1 LVGRRPTKKYI
12 LLLDRVLT
20 TNNSIMPT
28 INRRDFIQTT
38 AGLSIGFTLFGCF
51 PQQKEAAV
59 ETAAA
64 PSTLPARDIPEGSQ
78 IDAWLQ
84 ILEDGSVRVLTGKME
99 LGQGLTVAMQQVAG
113 EELNTPPEKIKIVLA
128 DTGLTQNEGYTA
140 GSRSMERSA
149 MQVRRAAAAAKA
161 LLISVAAEQWNLAAG
176 QIEVKDGQVIRL
188 DNNEKISFKDL
199 LADRQLEGGIP
210 DDVALKPKEQY
221 EWVGEPI
228 PHPDMEKIV
237 RGEALYVQDMH
248 FPGMVHARVVK
259 PKVYGAQLSS
269 RPQEVQQMPGV
280 LQVIQNGSF
289 LVVLAEEEFQ
299 AVQAMKALAEGSE
312 WSVERA
318 LPKVD
323 SWADYMEEAGGAS
336 GLNTRNA
343 THAAVYSKPYTM
355 HGSIGPSCAIA
366 LYEEGQLHI
375 WSHTQGVYPLR
386 SSVSDLTG
394 LAEENI
400 RVSGVRGSGCYG
412 HNGADDVAA
421 DAALLAMAYPGKHIR
436 LQWQRENEHQWEPY
450 GSAMR
455 MELAATLTSDG
466 KISSWD
472 YHLWSDGH
480 STRPRGDAGNL
491 VSSRYLEQP
500 FAFNPGARVGGG
512 TRNSEP
518 YYDIPGARVQDHYVK
533 GPLRVSALRS
543 LGAYANIFAIECF
556 MEELAEKAEK
566 DPLDFRIQHSTDE
579 RSIAVLQKL
588 KELVQ
593 NETSGE
599 GEGMG
604 FGFSRYK
611 NTASYCA
618 VAAKV
623 KVDLESKKVTPLKM
637 WAVIDAG
644 ETINPDG
651 IKNQTEGGL
660 IQAASWTLMEEVLFE
675 ADQVNSKD
683 WSGYPILRYDAIP
696 ETEVHIIDRP
706 ELPALGAGEAAQG
719 PGGAAI
725 ANAVYAACGKRVREL
740 PVEKHL

>member
-1 LVGRRPTKKYI
+1 
-12 LLLDRVLT
+12 
-20 TNNSIMPT
+20 MPS
-28 INRRDFIQTT
+28 INRRHFIQTA
-38 AGLSIGFTLFGCF
+38 AGLSIGFTLFGCV
-51 PQQKEAAV
+51 PQTKESSVASA
-59 ETAAA
+59 TS
-64 PSTLPARDIPEGSQ
+64 PSTLPPRDIPEGSQ

-84 ILEDGSVRVLTGKME
+84 ILEDGSVQVLTGKME

-113 EELNTPPEKIKIVLA
+113 EELNTPPEKIQIVLA

-161 LLISVAAEQWNLAAG
+161 MLVSVAAEQWSLPSE
-176 QIEVKDGQVIRL
+176 QIQLEDGQVVRL
-188 DNNEKISFKDL
+188 DNNKKISFKNL
-199 LADRQLEGGIP
+199 LADRQLEGSITE
-210 DDVALKPKEQY
+210 DVVLKPKDQY
-221 EWVGEPI
+221 EWVGLPI
-228 PHPDMEKIV
+228 SHPDLEKMV
-237 RGEALYVQDMH
+237 RGEALYVQDLR

-259 PKVYGAQLSS
+259 PKVYGAQLSNW
-269 RPQEVQQMPGV
+269 PEEVRQMPGV
-280 LQVIQNGSF
+280 VKVIQNGSF
-289 LVVLAEEEFQ
+289 LGVLAKEEFQ
-299 AVQAMKALAEGSE
+299 AVKAMKTLEDGSK
-312 WSVERA
+312 WNVDRP

-323 SWADYMEEAGGAS
+323 SWADYMEKAGGTS
-336 GLNTRNA
+336 GLNPDS
-343 THAAVYSKPYTM
+343 HDHFAVYSKPYTM
-355 HGSIGPSCAIA
+355 HGSIGPSCAVA
-366 LYEEGQLHI
+366 LYEEGKLYI
-375 WSHTQGVYPLR
+375 WSSTQGVYPLR
-386 SSVSDLTG
+386 STISDLTG
-394 LAEENI
+394 LEEANI

-421 DAALLAMAYPGKHIR
+421 DAALLAIAYPGKHIR

-455 MELAATLTSDG
+455 MELAANLTSDG

-480 STRPRGDAGNL
+480 STRPRGNAGNL
-491 VSSRYLEQP
+491 VSSRYLEEP

-518 YYDIPGARVQDHYVK
+518 YYDIPSANVQDHYVK
-533 GPLRVSALRS
+533 GPLRVSALRG
-543 LGAYANIFAIECF
+543 LGAYANIFAIESF

-566 DPLDFRIQHSTDE
+566 DPIDFRIQHSTDE

-588 KELVQ
+588 KELTQ
-593 NETSGE
+593 NEKAGE
-599 GEGMG
+599 GEGIG

-623 KVDLESKKVTPLKM
+623 KVDLDAQKVTPLKM

-660 IQAASWTLMEEVLFE
+660 IQAASWTLKEEVLFE
-675 ADQVNSKD
+675 DDQITSKD
-683 WSGYPILRYDAIP
+683 WSGYPILRYDAVP

-719 PGGAAI
+719 PTGAAI
-725 ANAVYAACGKRVREL
+725 ANAVYAACGKRIREL
-740 PVEKHL
+740 PVERYL

>member
-1 LVGRRPTKKYI
+1 
-12 LLLDRVLT
+12 
-20 TNNSIMPT
+20 MPS
-28 INRRDFIQTT
+28 INRRHFIQTA
-38 AGLSIGFTLFGCF
+38 AGLSIGFTLFGCV
-51 PQQKEAAV
+51 PQTKESSVASA
-59 ETAAA
+59 TS
-64 PSTLPARDIPEGSQ
+64 PSTLPPRDIPEGSQ

-84 ILEDGSVRVLTGKME
+84 ILEDGSVQVLTGKME

-113 EELNTPPEKIKIVLA
+113 EELNTPPEKIQIVLA

-161 LLISVAAEQWNLAAG
+161 MLVSVAAEQWSLPSE
-176 QIEVKDGQVIRL
+176 QIQLEDGQVVRL
-188 DNNEKISFKDL
+188 DNNKKISFKNL
-199 LADRQLEGGIP
+199 LADRQLEGSITE
-210 DDVALKPKEQY
+210 DVVLKPKDQY
-221 EWVGEPI
+221 EWVGRPI
-228 PHPDMEKIV
+228 SHPDLEKMV
-237 RGEALYVQDMH
+237 RGEALYVQDLR

-259 PKVYGAQLSS
+259 PKVYGAQLSNW
-269 RPQEVQQMPGV
+269 PEEVRQMPGV
-280 LQVIQNGSF
+280 VKVIQNGSF
-289 LVVLAEEEFQ
+289 LGVLAKEEFQ
-299 AVQAMKALAEGSE
+299 AVKAMKTLEDGSK
-312 WSVERA
+312 WNVDRP

-323 SWADYMEEAGGAS
+323 SWADYMEKAGGTS
-336 GLNTRNA
+336 GLNPDS
-343 THAAVYSKPYTM
+343 HDHFAVYSKPYTM
-355 HGSIGPSCAIA
+355 HGSIGPSCAVA
-366 LYEEGQLHI
+366 LYEEGKLYI
-375 WSHTQGVYPLR
+375 WSSTQGVYPLR
-386 SSVSDLTG
+386 STISDLTG
-394 LAEENI
+394 LEEANI

-421 DAALLAMAYPGKHIR
+421 DAALLAIAYPGKHIR

-455 MELAATLTSDG
+455 MELAANLTSDG

-480 STRPRGDAGNL
+480 STRPRGNAGNL
-491 VSSRYLEQP
+491 VSSRYLEEP

-518 YYDIPGARVQDHYVK
+518 YYDIPSANVQDHYVK
-533 GPLRVSALRS
+533 GPLRVSALRG
-543 LGAYANIFAIECF
+543 LGAYANIFAIESF

-566 DPLDFRIQHSTDE
+566 DPIDFRIQHSTDE

-588 KELVQ
+588 KELTQ
-593 NETSGE
+593 NEKAGE
-599 GEGMG
+599 GEGIG

-623 KVDLESKKVTPLKM
+623 KVDLDAQKVTPLKM

-651 IKNQTEGGL
+651 MKNQTEGGL
-660 IQAASWTLMEEVLFE
+660 IQAASWTLKEEVLFE
-675 ADQVNSKD
+675 DDQITSKD
-683 WSGYPILRYDAIP
+683 WSGYPILRYDAVP

-719 PGGAAI
+719 PTGAAI
-725 ANAVYAACGKRVREL
+725 ANAVYAACGKRIREL
-740 PVEKHL
+740 PVERYL

>member
-1 LVGRRPTKKYI
+1 
-12 LLLDRVLT
+12 
-20 TNNSIMPT
+20 MPS
-28 INRRDFIQTT
+28 INRRHFIQTA
-38 AGLSIGFTLFGCF
+38 AGLSIGFTLFGCV
-51 PQQKEAAV
+51 PQTKESSVASA
-59 ETAAA
+59 TS
-64 PSTLPARDIPEGSQ
+64 PSTLPPRDIPEGSQ

-113 EELNTPPEKIKIVLA
+113 EELNTPPEKIQIVLA

-161 LLISVAAEQWNLAAG
+161 MLVSVAAEQWSLPSE
-176 QIEVKDGQVIRL
+176 QIQLEDGQVVRL
-188 DNNEKISFKDL
+188 DNNKKISFKNL
-199 LADRQLEGGIP
+199 LADRQLEGSITE
-210 DDVALKPKEQY
+210 DVVLKPKDQY
-221 EWVGEPI
+221 EWVGRPI
-228 PHPDMEKIV
+228 SHPDLEKMV
-237 RGEALYVQDMH
+237 RGEALYVQDLR

-259 PKVYGAQLSS
+259 PKVYGAQLSNW
-269 RPQEVQQMPGV
+269 PEEVRQMPGV
-280 LQVIQNGSF
+280 VKVIQNGSF
-289 LVVLAEEEFQ
+289 LGVLAKEEFQ
-299 AVQAMKALAEGSE
+299 AVKAMKTLEDGSK
-312 WSVERA
+312 WNVDRP

-323 SWADYMEEAGGAS
+323 SWADYMEKAGGTS
-336 GLNTRNA
+336 GLNPDS
-343 THAAVYSKPYTM
+343 HDHFAVYSKPYTM
-355 HGSIGPSCAIA
+355 HGSIGPSCAVA
-366 LYEEGQLHI
+366 LYEEGKLHI
-375 WSHTQGVYPLR
+375 WSSTQGVYPLR
-386 SSVSDLTG
+386 SSISDLTG
-394 LAEENI
+394 LEEANI

-421 DAALLAMAYPGKHIR
+421 DAALLAIAYPGKHIR

-455 MELAATLTSDG
+455 MELAANLTSDG
-466 KISSWD
+466 QISSWD

-480 STRPRGDAGNL
+480 STRPRGNAGNL
-491 VSSRYLEQP
+491 VSSRYLEEP

-518 YYDIPGARVQDHYVK
+518 YYDIPSANVQDHYVK
-533 GPLRVSALRS
+533 GPLRVSALRG
-543 LGAYANIFAIECF
+543 LGAYANIFAIESF

-566 DPLDFRIQHSTDE
+566 DPIDFRIQHSTDE

-588 KELVQ
+588 KELTQ
-593 NETSGE
+593 NEKAGE
-599 GEGMG
+599 GEGIG

-623 KVDLESKKVTPLKM
+623 KVDLDAQKVTPLKM

-660 IQAASWTLMEEVLFE
+660 IQAASWTLKEEVLFE
-675 ADQVNSKD
+675 DDQITSKD
-683 WSGYPILRYDAIP
+683 WSGYPILRYDAVP

-706 ELPALGAGEAAQG
+706 ELPPLGAGEAAQG
-719 PGGAAI
+719 PTGAAI
-725 ANAVYAACGKRVREL
+725 ANAVYAACGKRIREL
-740 PVEKHL
+740 PVERYL

>member
-1 LVGRRPTKKYI
+1 
-12 LLLDRVLT
+12 
-20 TNNSIMPT
+20 MPS
-28 INRRDFIQTT
+28 INRRHFIQTA
-38 AGLSIGFTLFGCF
+38 AGLSIGFTLFGCV
-51 PQQKEAAV
+51 PQTKESSVASA
-59 ETAAA
+59 TS
-64 PSTLPARDIPEGSQ
+64 PSTLPPRDIPEGSQ

-161 LLISVAAEQWNLAAG
+161 MLISVAAEQWSLPSE
-176 QIEVKDGQVIRL
+176 QIKLEDGQVVRL
-188 DNNEKISFKDL
+188 DNNKKISFKNL
-199 LADRQLEGGIP
+199 LADRQLEGSITE
-210 DDVALKPKEQY
+210 DVVLKPKDQY
-221 EWVGEPI
+221 EWVGLPI
-228 PHPDMEKIV
+228 SHPDLEKMV
-237 RGEALYVQDMH
+237 RGEALYVQDLR

-259 PKVYGAQLSS
+259 PKVYGAQLSNW
-269 RPQEVQQMPGV
+269 PEEVRQMPGV
-280 LQVIQNGSF
+280 VKVIQNGSF
-289 LVVLAEEEFQ
+289 LGVLAKEEFQ
-299 AVQAMKALAEGSE
+299 AVKAMKTLEDGSK
-312 WSVERA
+312 WNVDRP

-323 SWADYMEEAGGAS
+323 SWADYMEKAGGTS
-336 GLNTRNA
+336 GLNPDS
-343 THAAVYSKPYTM
+343 HDHFAVYSKPYTM
-355 HGSIGPSCAIA
+355 HGSIGPSCAVA
-366 LYEEGQLHI
+366 LYEEGKLYI
-375 WSHTQGVYPLR
+375 WSSTQGVYPLR
-386 SSVSDLTG
+386 STISDLTG
-394 LAEENI
+394 LEEANI

-421 DAALLAMAYPGKHIR
+421 DAALLAIAYPGKHIR

-455 MELAATLTSDG
+455 MELAANLTSDG

-480 STRPRGDAGNL
+480 STRPRGNAGNL
-491 VSSRYLEQP
+491 VSSRYLEEP

-518 YYDIPGARVQDHYVK
+518 YYDIPSANVQDHYVK
-533 GPLRVSALRS
+533 GPLRVSALRG
-543 LGAYANIFAIECF
+543 LGAYANIFAIESF

-566 DPLDFRIQHSTDE
+566 DPIDFRIQHSTDE

-588 KELVQ
+588 KELTQ
-593 NETSGE
+593 NEKAGE
-599 GEGMG
+599 GEGIG

-623 KVDLESKKVTPLKM
+623 KVDLDAQKVTPLKM

-651 IKNQTEGGL
+651 MKNQTEGGL
-660 IQAASWTLMEEVLFE
+660 IQAASWTLKEEVLFE
-675 ADQVNSKD
+675 DDQITSKD
-683 WSGYPILRYDAIP
+683 WSGYPILRYDAVP

-706 ELPALGAGEAAQG
+706 ELPPLGAGEAAQG
-719 PGGAAI
+719 PTGAAI
-725 ANAVYAACGKRVREL
+725 ANAVYAACGKRIREL
-740 PVEKHL
+740 PVERYL

>member
-1 LVGRRPTKKYI
+1 
-12 LLLDRVLT
+12 
-20 TNNSIMPT
+20 MPS
-28 INRRDFIQTT
+28 INRRHFIQTA
-38 AGLSIGFTLFGCF
+38 AGLSIGFTLFGCV
-51 PQQKEAAV
+51 PQTKESSVASA
-59 ETAAA
+59 TS
-64 PSTLPARDIPEGSQ
+64 PSTLPPRDIPEGSQ

-84 ILEDGSVRVLTGKME
+84 ILEDGSVQVLTGKME

-113 EELNTPPEKIKIVLA
+113 EELNTPPEKIQIVLA

-161 LLISVAAEQWNLAAG
+161 MLVSVAAEQWSLPSE
-176 QIEVKDGQVIRL
+176 QIQLEDGQVVRL
-188 DNNEKISFKDL
+188 DNNKKISFKNL
-199 LADRQLEGGIP
+199 LADRQLEGSITE
-210 DDVALKPKEQY
+210 DVVLKPKDQY
-221 EWVGEPI
+221 EWVGRPI
-228 PHPDMEKIV
+228 SHPDLEKMV
-237 RGEALYVQDMH
+237 RGEALYVQDLR

-259 PKVYGAQLSS
+259 PKVYGAQLSNW
-269 RPQEVQQMPGV
+269 PEEVRQMPGV
-280 LQVIQNGSF
+280 VKVIQNGSF
-289 LVVLAEEEFQ
+289 LGVLAKEEFQ
-299 AVQAMKALAEGSE
+299 AVKAMKTLEDGSK
-312 WSVERA
+312 WNVDRP

-323 SWADYMEEAGGAS
+323 SWADYMEKAGGTS
-336 GLNTRNA
+336 GLNPDS
-343 THAAVYSKPYTM
+343 HDHFAVYSKPYTM
-355 HGSIGPSCAIA
+355 HGSIGPSCAVA
-366 LYEEGQLHI
+366 LYEEGKLYI
-375 WSHTQGVYPLR
+375 WSSTQGVYPLR
-386 SSVSDLTG
+386 STISDLTG
-394 LAEENI
+394 LEEANI

-421 DAALLAMAYPGKHIR
+421 DAALLAIAYPGKHIR

-455 MELAATLTSDG
+455 MELAANLTSDG

-480 STRPRGDAGNL
+480 STRPRGNAGNL
-491 VSSRYLEQP
+491 VSSRYLEEP

-518 YYDIPGARVQDHYVK
+518 YYDIPSANVQDHYVK
-533 GPLRVSALRS
+533 GPLRVSALRG
-543 LGAYANIFAIECF
+543 LGAYANIFAIESF

-566 DPLDFRIQHSTDE
+566 DPIDFRIQHSTDE

-588 KELVQ
+588 KELTQ
-593 NETSGE
+593 NEKAGE
-599 GEGMG
+599 GEGIG

-623 KVDLESKKVTPLKM
+623 KVDLDAQKVTPLKM

-660 IQAASWTLMEEVLFE
+660 IQAASWTLKEEVLFE
-675 ADQVNSKD
+675 DDQITSKD
-683 WSGYPILRYDAIP
+683 WSGYPILRYDAVP

-719 PGGAAI
+719 PTGAAI
-725 ANAVYAACGKRVREL
+725 ANAVYAACGKRIREL
-740 PVEKHL
+740 PVERYL

>member
-1 LVGRRPTKKYI
+1 
-12 LLLDRVLT
+12 
-20 TNNSIMPT
+20 MPS
-28 INRRDFIQTT
+28 INRRHFIQTA
-38 AGLSIGFTLFGCF
+38 AGLSIGFTLFGCV
-51 PQQKEAAV
+51 PQTKESSVASA
-59 ETAAA
+59 TS
-64 PSTLPARDIPEGSQ
+64 PSTLPPRDIPEGSQ

-113 EELNTPPEKIKIVLA
+113 EELNTPPEKIQIVLA

-161 LLISVAAEQWNLAAG
+161 MLISVAAEQWSLPSE
-176 QIEVKDGQVIRL
+176 QIKLEDGQVVRL
-188 DNNEKISFKDL
+188 DNNKKISFKNL
-199 LADRQLEGGIP
+199 LADRQLEGSITE
-210 DDVALKPKEQY
+210 DVVLKPKDQY
-221 EWVGEPI
+221 EWVGLPI
-228 PHPDMEKIV
+228 SHPDLEKMV
-237 RGEALYVQDMH
+237 RGEALYVQDLR

-259 PKVYGAQLSS
+259 PKVYGAQLSNW
-269 RPQEVQQMPGV
+269 PEEVRQMPGV
-280 LQVIQNGSF
+280 VKVIQNGSF
-289 LVVLAEEEFQ
+289 LGVLAKEEFQ
-299 AVQAMKALAEGSE
+299 AVKAMKTLEDGSK
-312 WSVERA
+312 WNVDRP

-323 SWADYMEEAGGAS
+323 SWADYMEKAGGTS
-336 GLNTRNA
+336 GLNPDS
-343 THAAVYSKPYTM
+343 HDHFAVYSKPYTM
-355 HGSIGPSCAIA
+355 HGSIGPSCAVA
-366 LYEEGQLHI
+366 LYEEGKLHI
-375 WSHTQGVYPLR
+375 WSSTQGVYPLR
-386 SSVSDLTG
+386 SSISDLTG
-394 LAEENI
+394 LEEANI

-421 DAALLAMAYPGKHIR
+421 DAALLAIAYPGKHIR

-455 MELAATLTSDG
+455 MELAANLTSDG

-480 STRPRGDAGNL
+480 STRPRGNAGNL
-491 VSSRYLEQP
+491 VSSRYLEEP

-518 YYDIPGARVQDHYVK
+518 YYDIPSANVQDHYVK
-533 GPLRVSALRS
+533 GPLRVSALRG
-543 LGAYANIFAIECF
+543 LGAYANIFAIESF

-566 DPLDFRIQHSTDE
+566 DPIDFRIQHSTDE

-588 KELVQ
+588 KELTQ
-593 NETSGE
+593 NEKAGE
-599 GEGMG
+599 GEGIG

-623 KVDLESKKVTPLKM
+623 KVDLDAQKVTPLKM

-660 IQAASWTLMEEVLFE
+660 IQAASWTLKEEVLFE
-675 ADQVNSKD
+675 DDQITSKD
-683 WSGYPILRYDAIP
+683 WSGYPILRYDAVP

-719 PGGAAI
+719 PTGAAI
-725 ANAVYAACGKRVREL
+725 ANAVYAACGKRIREL
-740 PVEKHL
+740 PVERYL

>member
-1 LVGRRPTKKYI
+1 
-12 LLLDRVLT
+12 
-20 TNNSIMPT
+20 MPS
-28 INRRDFIQTT
+28 INRRHFIQTA
-38 AGLSIGFTLFGCF
+38 AGLSIGFTLFGCV
-51 PQQKEAAV
+51 PQTKESSVASA
-59 ETAAA
+59 TS
-64 PSTLPARDIPEGSQ
+64 PSTLPPRDIPEGSQ

-161 LLISVAAEQWNLAAG
+161 MLVSVAAEQWSLPSE
-176 QIEVKDGQVIRL
+176 QIQLEDGQVVRL
-188 DNNEKISFKDL
+188 DNNKKISFKNL
-199 LADRQLEGGIP
+199 LADRQLEGSITE
-210 DDVALKPKEQY
+210 DVVLKPKDQY
-221 EWVGEPI
+221 EWVGRPI
-228 PHPDMEKIV
+228 SHPDLEKMV
-237 RGEALYVQDMH
+237 RGEALYVQDLR

-259 PKVYGAQLSS
+259 PKVYGAQLSNW
-269 RPQEVQQMPGV
+269 PEEVRQMPGV
-280 LQVIQNGSF
+280 VKVIQNGSF
-289 LVVLAEEEFQ
+289 LGVLAKEEFQ
-299 AVQAMKALAEGSE
+299 AVKAMKTLEDGSK
-312 WSVERA
+312 WNVDRP

-323 SWADYMEEAGGAS
+323 SWADYMEKAGGTS
-336 GLNTRNA
+336 GLNPDS
-343 THAAVYSKPYTM
+343 HDHFAVYSKPYTM
-355 HGSIGPSCAIA
+355 HGSIGPSCAVA
-366 LYEEGQLHI
+366 LYEEGKLYI
-375 WSHTQGVYPLR
+375 WSSTQGVYPLR
-386 SSVSDLTG
+386 STISDLTG
-394 LAEENI
+394 LEEANI

-421 DAALLAMAYPGKHIR
+421 DAALLAIAYPGKHIR

-455 MELAATLTSDG
+455 MELAANLTSDG
-466 KISSWD
+466 QISSWD

-480 STRPRGDAGNL
+480 STRPRGNAGNL
-491 VSSRYLEQP
+491 VSSRYLEEP

-518 YYDIPGARVQDHYVK
+518 YYDIPSANVQDHYVK
-533 GPLRVSALRS
+533 GPLRVSALRG
-543 LGAYANIFAIECF
+543 LGAYANIFAIESF

-566 DPLDFRIQHSTDE
+566 DPIDFRIQHSTDE

-588 KELVQ
+588 KELTQ
-593 NETSGE
+593 NEKAGE
-599 GEGMG
+599 GEGIG

-623 KVDLESKKVTPLKM
+623 KVDLDAQKVTPLKM

-651 IKNQTEGGL
+651 MKNQTEGGL
-660 IQAASWTLMEEVLFE
+660 IQAASWTLKEEVLFE
-675 ADQVNSKD
+675 DDQITSKD
-683 WSGYPILRYDAIP
+683 WSGYPILRYDAVP

-719 PGGAAI
+719 PTGAAI
-725 ANAVYAACGKRVREL
+725 ANAVYAACGKRIREL
-740 PVEKHL
+740 PVERYL

>member
-1 LVGRRPTKKYI
+1 
-12 LLLDRVLT
+12 
-20 TNNSIMPT
+20 MPS
-28 INRRDFIQTT
+28 INRRHFIQTA
-38 AGLSIGFTLFGCF
+38 AGLSIGFTLFGCV
-51 PQQKEAAV
+51 PQTKESSVASA
-59 ETAAA
+59 TS
-64 PSTLPARDIPEGSQ
+64 PSTLPPRDIPEGSQ

-84 ILEDGSVRVLTGKME
+84 ILEDGSVQVLTGKME

-113 EELNTPPEKIKIVLA
+113 EELNTPPEKIQIVLA

-161 LLISVAAEQWNLAAG
+161 MLVSVAAEQWSLPSE
-176 QIEVKDGQVIRL
+176 QIQLEDGQVVRL
-188 DNNEKISFKDL
+188 DNNKKISFKNL
-199 LADRQLEGGIP
+199 LADRQLEGSITE
-210 DDVALKPKEQY
+210 DVVLKPKDQY
-221 EWVGEPI
+221 EWVGRPI
-228 PHPDMEKIV
+228 SHPDLEKMV
-237 RGEALYVQDMH
+237 RGEALYVQDLR

-259 PKVYGAQLSS
+259 PKVYGAQLSNW
-269 RPQEVQQMPGV
+269 PEEVRQMPGV
-280 LQVIQNGSF
+280 VKVIQNGSF
-289 LVVLAEEEFQ
+289 LGVLAKEEFQ
-299 AVQAMKALAEGSE
+299 AVKAMKTLEDGSK
-312 WSVERA
+312 WNVDRP

-323 SWADYMEEAGGAS
+323 SWADYMEKAGGTS
-336 GLNTRNA
+336 GLNPDS
-343 THAAVYSKPYTM
+343 HDHFAVYSKPYTM
-355 HGSIGPSCAIA
+355 HGSIGPSCAVA
-366 LYEEGQLHI
+366 LYEEGKLYI
-375 WSHTQGVYPLR
+375 WSSTQGVYPLR
-386 SSVSDLTG
+386 STISDLTG
-394 LAEENI
+394 LEEANI

-421 DAALLAMAYPGKHIR
+421 DAALLAIAYPGKHIR

-455 MELAATLTSDG
+455 MELAANLTSDG

-480 STRPRGDAGNL
+480 STRPRGNAGNL
-491 VSSRYLEQP
+491 VSSRYLEEP

-518 YYDIPGARVQDHYVK
+518 YYDIPSANVQDHYVK
-533 GPLRVSALRS
+533 GPLRVSALRG
-543 LGAYANIFAIECF
+543 LGAYANIFAIESF

-566 DPLDFRIQHSTDE
+566 DPIDFRIQHSTDE

-588 KELVQ
+588 KELTQ
-593 NETSGE
+593 NEKAGE
-599 GEGMG
+599 GEGIG

-623 KVDLESKKVTPLKM
+623 KVDLDAQKVTPLKM

-651 IKNQTEGGL
+651 MKNQTEGGL
-660 IQAASWTLMEEVLFE
+660 IQAASWTLKEEVLFE
-675 ADQVNSKD
+675 DDQITSKD
-683 WSGYPILRYDAIP
+683 WSGYPILRYDAVP

-706 ELPALGAGEAAQG
+706 ELPPLGAGEAAQG
-719 PGGAAI
+719 PTGAAI
-725 ANAVYAACGKRVREL
+725 ANAVYAACGKRIREL
-740 PVEKHL
+740 PVERYL

>member
-1 LVGRRPTKKYI
+1 
-12 LLLDRVLT
+12 
-20 TNNSIMPT
+20 MPS
-28 INRRDFIQTT
+28 INRRHFIQTA
-38 AGLSIGFTLFGCF
+38 AGLSIGFTLFGCV
-51 PQQKEAAV
+51 PQTKESSVASA
-59 ETAAA
+59 TS
-64 PSTLPARDIPEGSQ
+64 PSTLPPRDIPEGSQ

-84 ILEDGSVRVLTGKME
+84 ILEDGSVQVLTGKME

-113 EELNTPPEKIKIVLA
+113 EELNTPPEKIQIVLA

-161 LLISVAAEQWNLAAG
+161 MLVSVAAEQWSLPSE
-176 QIEVKDGQVIRL
+176 QIQLEDGQVVRL
-188 DNNEKISFKDL
+188 DNNKKISFKNL
-199 LADRQLEGGIP
+199 LADRQLEGSITE
-210 DDVALKPKEQY
+210 DVVLKPKDQY
-221 EWVGEPI
+221 EWVGRPI
-228 PHPDMEKIV
+228 SHPDLEKMV
-237 RGEALYVQDMH
+237 RGEALYVQDLR

-259 PKVYGAQLSS
+259 PKVYGAQLSNW
-269 RPQEVQQMPGV
+269 PEEVRQMPGV
-280 LQVIQNGSF
+280 VKVIQNGSF
-289 LVVLAEEEFQ
+289 LGVLAKEEFQ
-299 AVQAMKALAEGSE
+299 AVKAMKTLEDGSK
-312 WSVERA
+312 WNVDRP

-323 SWADYMEEAGGAS
+323 SWADYMEKAGGTS
-336 GLNTRNA
+336 GLNPDS
-343 THAAVYSKPYTM
+343 HDHFAVYSKPYTM
-355 HGSIGPSCAIA
+355 HGSIGPSCAVA
-366 LYEEGQLHI
+366 LYEEGKLHI
-375 WSHTQGVYPLR
+375 WSSTQGVYPLR
-386 SSVSDLTG
+386 SSISDLTG
-394 LAEENI
+394 LEEANI

-421 DAALLAMAYPGKHIR
+421 DAALLAIAYPGKHIR

-455 MELAATLTSDG
+455 MELAANLTSDG

-480 STRPRGDAGNL
+480 STRPRGNAGNL
-491 VSSRYLEQP
+491 VSSRYLEEP

-518 YYDIPGARVQDHYVK
+518 YYDIPSANVQDHYVK
-533 GPLRVSALRS
+533 GPLRVSALRG
-543 LGAYANIFAIECF
+543 LGAYANIFAIESF

-566 DPLDFRIQHSTDE
+566 DPIDFRIQHSTDE

-588 KELVQ
+588 KELTQ
-593 NETSGE
+593 NEKAGE
-599 GEGMG
+599 GEGIG

-623 KVDLESKKVTPLKM
+623 KVDLDAQKVTPLKM

-660 IQAASWTLMEEVLFE
+660 IQAASWTLKEEVLFE
-675 ADQVNSKD
+675 DDQITSKD
-683 WSGYPILRYDAIP
+683 WSGYPILRYDAVP

-719 PGGAAI
+719 PTGAAI
-725 ANAVYAACGKRVREL
+725 ANAVYAACGKRIREL
-740 PVEKHL
+740 PVERYL

>member
-1 LVGRRPTKKYI
+1 
-12 LLLDRVLT
+12 
-20 TNNSIMPT
+20 MPS
-28 INRRDFIQTT
+28 INRRHFIQTA
-38 AGLSIGFTLFGCF
+38 AGLSIGFTLFGCV
-51 PQQKEAAV
+51 PQTKESSVASA
-59 ETAAA
+59 TS
-64 PSTLPARDIPEGSQ
+64 PSTLPPRDIPEGSQ

-161 LLISVAAEQWNLAAG
+161 MLISVAAEQWSLPSE
-176 QIEVKDGQVIRL
+176 QIKLEDGQVVRL
-188 DNNEKISFKDL
+188 DNNKKISFKNL
-199 LADRQLEGGIP
+199 LADRQLEGSITE
-210 DDVALKPKEQY
+210 DVVLKPKDQY
-221 EWVGEPI
+221 EWVGRPI
-228 PHPDMEKIV
+228 SHPDLEKMV
-237 RGEALYVQDMH
+237 RGEALYVQDLR

-259 PKVYGAQLSS
+259 PKVYGAQLSNW
-269 RPQEVQQMPGV
+269 PEEVRQMPGV
-280 LQVIQNGSF
+280 VKVIQNGSF
-289 LVVLAEEEFQ
+289 LGVLAKEEFQ
-299 AVQAMKALAEGSE
+299 AVKAMKTLEDGSK
-312 WSVERA
+312 WNVDRP

-323 SWADYMEEAGGAS
+323 SWADYMEKAGGTS
-336 GLNTRNA
+336 GLNPDS
-343 THAAVYSKPYTM
+343 HDHFAVYSKPYTM
-355 HGSIGPSCAIA
+355 HGSIGPSCAVA
-366 LYEEGQLHI
+366 LYEEGKLYI
-375 WSHTQGVYPLR
+375 WSSTQGVYPLR
-386 SSVSDLTG
+386 STISDLTG
-394 LAEENI
+394 LEEANI

-421 DAALLAMAYPGKHIR
+421 DAALLAIAYPGKHIR

-455 MELAATLTSDG
+455 MELAANLTSDG

-480 STRPRGDAGNL
+480 STRPRGNAGNL
-491 VSSRYLEQP
+491 VSSRYLEEP

-518 YYDIPGARVQDHYVK
+518 YYDIPSANVQDHYVK
-533 GPLRVSALRS
+533 GPLRVSALRG
-543 LGAYANIFAIECF
+543 LGAYANIFAIESF

-566 DPLDFRIQHSTDE
+566 DPIDFRIQHSTDE

-588 KELVQ
+588 KELTQ
-593 NETSGE
+593 NEKAGE
-599 GEGMG
+599 GEGIG

-623 KVDLESKKVTPLKM
+623 KVDLDAQKVTPLKM

-660 IQAASWTLMEEVLFE
+660 IQAASWTLKEEVLFE
-675 ADQVNSKD
+675 DDQITSKD
-683 WSGYPILRYDAIP
+683 WSGYPILRYDAVP

-706 ELPALGAGEAAQG
+706 ELPPLGAGEAAQG
-719 PGGAAI
+719 PTGAAI
-725 ANAVYAACGKRVREL
+725 ANAVYAACGKRIREL
-740 PVEKHL
+740 PVERYL

>member
-1 LVGRRPTKKYI
+1 
-12 LLLDRVLT
+12 
-20 TNNSIMPT
+20 MPS
-28 INRRDFIQTT
+28 INRRHFIQTA
-38 AGLSIGFTLFGCF
+38 AGLSIGFTLFGCV
-51 PQQKEAAV
+51 PQTKESSVASA
-59 ETAAA
+59 TS
-64 PSTLPARDIPEGSQ
+64 PSTLPPRDIPEGSQ

-161 LLISVAAEQWNLAAG
+161 MLISVAAEQWSLPSE
-176 QIEVKDGQVIRL
+176 QIQLEDGQVVRL
-188 DNNEKISFKDL
+188 DNNKKISFKNL
-199 LADRQLEGGIP
+199 LADRQLEGSITE
-210 DDVALKPKEQY
+210 DVVLKPKDQY
-221 EWVGEPI
+221 EWVGRPI
-228 PHPDMEKIV
+228 SHPDLEKMV
-237 RGEALYVQDMH
+237 RGEALYVQDLR

-259 PKVYGAQLSS
+259 PKVYGAQLSNW
-269 RPQEVQQMPGV
+269 PEEVRQMPGV
-280 LQVIQNGSF
+280 VKVIQNGSF
-289 LVVLAEEEFQ
+289 LGVLAKEEFQ
-299 AVQAMKALAEGSE
+299 AVKAMKTLEDGSK
-312 WSVERA
+312 WNVDRP

-323 SWADYMEEAGGAS
+323 SWADYMEKAGGTS
-336 GLNTRNA
+336 GLNPDS
-343 THAAVYSKPYTM
+343 HDHFAVYSKPYTM
-355 HGSIGPSCAIA
+355 HGSIGPSCAVA
-366 LYEEGQLHI
+366 LYEEGKLHI
-375 WSHTQGVYPLR
+375 WSSTQGVYPLR
-386 SSVSDLTG
+386 SSISDLTG
-394 LAEENI
+394 LEEANI

-421 DAALLAMAYPGKHIR
+421 DAALLAIAYPGKHIR

-455 MELAATLTSDG
+455 MELAANLTSDG

-480 STRPRGDAGNL
+480 STRPRGNAGNL
-491 VSSRYLEQP
+491 VSSRYLEEP

-518 YYDIPGARVQDHYVK
+518 YYDIPSANVQDHYVK
-533 GPLRVSALRS
+533 GPLRVSALRG
-543 LGAYANIFAIECF
+543 LGAYANIFAIESF

-566 DPLDFRIQHSTDE
+566 DPIDFRIQHSTDE

-588 KELVQ
+588 KELTQ
-593 NETSGE
+593 NEKAGE
-599 GEGMG
+599 GEGIG

-623 KVDLESKKVTPLKM
+623 KVDLDAQKVTPLKM

-660 IQAASWTLMEEVLFE
+660 IQAASWTLKEEVLFE
-675 ADQVNSKD
+675 DDQITSKD
-683 WSGYPILRYDAIP
+683 WSGYPILRYDAVP

-719 PGGAAI
+719 PTGAAI
-725 ANAVYAACGKRVREL
+725 ANAVYAACGKRIREL
-740 PVEKHL
+740 PVERYL

>member
-1 LVGRRPTKKYI
+1 
-12 LLLDRVLT
+12 
-20 TNNSIMPT
+20 MPS
-28 INRRDFIQTT
+28 INRRHFIQTA
-38 AGLSIGFTLFGCF
+38 AGLSIGFTLFGCV
-51 PQQKEAAV
+51 PQTKESSVASA
-59 ETAAA
+59 TS
-64 PSTLPARDIPEGSQ
+64 PSTLPPRDIPEGSQ

-161 LLISVAAEQWNLAAG
+161 MLISVAAEQWSLPSE
-176 QIEVKDGQVIRL
+176 QIKLEDGQVVRL
-188 DNNEKISFKDL
+188 DNNKKISFKNL
-199 LADRQLEGGIP
+199 LADRQLEGSITE
-210 DDVALKPKEQY
+210 DVVLKPKDQY
-221 EWVGEPI
+221 EWVGRPI
-228 PHPDMEKIV
+228 SHPDLEKMV
-237 RGEALYVQDMH
+237 RGEALYVQDLR

-259 PKVYGAQLSS
+259 PKVYGAQLSNW
-269 RPQEVQQMPGV
+269 PEEVRQMPGV
-280 LQVIQNGSF
+280 VKVIQNGSF
-289 LVVLAEEEFQ
+289 LGVLAKEEFQ
-299 AVQAMKALAEGSE
+299 AVKAMKTLEDGSK
-312 WSVERA
+312 WNVDRP

-323 SWADYMEEAGGAS
+323 SWADYMEKAGGTS
-336 GLNTRNA
+336 GLNPDS
-343 THAAVYSKPYTM
+343 HDHFAVYSKPYTM
-355 HGSIGPSCAIA
+355 HGSIGPSCAVA
-366 LYEEGQLHI
+366 LYEEGKLHI
-375 WSHTQGVYPLR
+375 WSSTQGVYPLR
-386 SSVSDLTG
+386 SSISDLTG
-394 LAEENI
+394 LEEANI

-421 DAALLAMAYPGKHIR
+421 DAALLAIAYPGKHIR

-455 MELAATLTSDG
+455 MELAANLTSDG

-480 STRPRGDAGNL
+480 STRPRGNAGNL
-491 VSSRYLEQP
+491 VSSRYLEEP

-518 YYDIPGARVQDHYVK
+518 YYDIPSANVQDHYVK
-533 GPLRVSALRS
+533 GPLRVSALRG
-543 LGAYANIFAIECF
+543 LGAYANIFAIESF

-566 DPLDFRIQHSTDE
+566 DPIDFRIQHSTDE

-588 KELVQ
+588 KELTQ
-593 NETSGE
+593 NEKAGE
-599 GEGMG
+599 GEGIG

-623 KVDLESKKVTPLKM
+623 KVDLDAQKVTPLKM

-660 IQAASWTLMEEVLFE
+660 IQAASWTLKEEVLFE
-675 ADQVNSKD
+675 DDQITSKD
-683 WSGYPILRYDAIP
+683 WSGYPILRYDAVP

-719 PGGAAI
+719 PTGAAI
-725 ANAVYAACGKRVREL
+725 ANAVYAACGKRIREL
-740 PVEKHL
+740 PVERYL

>member
-1 LVGRRPTKKYI
+1 
-12 LLLDRVLT
+12 
-20 TNNSIMPT
+20 MPS
-28 INRRDFIQTT
+28 INRRHFIQTA
-38 AGLSIGFTLFGCF
+38 AGLSIGFTLFGCV
-51 PQQKEAAV
+51 PQTKESSVASA
-59 ETAAA
+59 TS
-64 PSTLPARDIPEGSQ
+64 PSTLPPRDIPEGSQ

-113 EELNTPPEKIKIVLA
+113 EELNTPPEKIQIVLA

-161 LLISVAAEQWNLAAG
+161 MLISVAAEQWSLPSE
-176 QIEVKDGQVIRL
+176 QIQLEDGQVVRL
-188 DNNEKISFKDL
+188 DNNKKISFKNL
-199 LADRQLEGGIP
+199 LADRQLEGSITE
-210 DDVALKPKEQY
+210 DVVLKPKDQY
-221 EWVGEPI
+221 EWVGRPI
-228 PHPDMEKIV
+228 SHPDLEKMV
-237 RGEALYVQDMH
+237 RGEALYVQDLR

-259 PKVYGAQLSS
+259 PKVYGAQLSNW
-269 RPQEVQQMPGV
+269 PEEVRQMPGV
-280 LQVIQNGSF
+280 VKVIQNGSF
-289 LVVLAEEEFQ
+289 LGVLAKEEFQ
-299 AVQAMKALAEGSE
+299 AVKAMKTLEDGSK
-312 WSVERA
+312 WNVDRP

-323 SWADYMEEAGGAS
+323 SWADYMEKAGGTS
-336 GLNTRNA
+336 GLNPDS
-343 THAAVYSKPYTM
+343 HDHFAVYSKPYTM
-355 HGSIGPSCAIA
+355 HGSIGPSCAVA
-366 LYEEGQLHI
+366 LYEEGKLHI
-375 WSHTQGVYPLR
+375 WSSTQGVYPLR
-386 SSVSDLTG
+386 SSISDLTG
-394 LAEENI
+394 LEEANI

-421 DAALLAMAYPGKHIR
+421 DAALLAIAYPGKHIR

-455 MELAATLTSDG
+455 MELAANLTSDG
-466 KISSWD
+466 QISSWD

-480 STRPRGDAGNL
+480 STRPRGNAGNL
-491 VSSRYLEQP
+491 VSSRYLEEP

-518 YYDIPGARVQDHYVK
+518 YYDIPSANVQDHYVK
-533 GPLRVSALRS
+533 GPLRVSALRG
-543 LGAYANIFAIECF
+543 LGAYANIFAIESF

-566 DPLDFRIQHSTDE
+566 DPIDFRIQHSTDE

-588 KELVQ
+588 KELTQ
-593 NETSGE
+593 NEKAGE
-599 GEGMG
+599 GEGIG

-623 KVDLESKKVTPLKM
+623 KVDLDAQKVTPLKM

-651 IKNQTEGGL
+651 MKNQTEGGL
-660 IQAASWTLMEEVLFE
+660 IQAASWTLKEEVLFE
-675 ADQVNSKD
+675 DDQITSKD
-683 WSGYPILRYDAIP
+683 WSGYPILRYDAVP

-706 ELPALGAGEAAQG
+706 ELPPLGAGEAAQG
-719 PGGAAI
+719 PTGAAI
-725 ANAVYAACGKRVREL
+725 ANAVYAACGKRIREL
-740 PVEKHL
+740 PVERYL

>member
-1 LVGRRPTKKYI
+1 
-12 LLLDRVLT
+12 
-20 TNNSIMPT
+20 MPS
-28 INRRDFIQTT
+28 INRRHFIQTA
-38 AGLSIGFTLFGCF
+38 AGLSIGFTLFGCV
-51 PQQKEAAV
+51 PQTKESSVASA
-59 ETAAA
+59 TS
-64 PSTLPARDIPEGSQ
+64 PSTLPPRDIPEGSQ

-84 ILEDGSVRVLTGKME
+84 ILEDGSVQVLTGKME

-113 EELNTPPEKIKIVLA
+113 EELNTPPEKIQIVLA

-161 LLISVAAEQWNLAAG
+161 MLISVAAEQWSLPSE
-176 QIEVKDGQVIRL
+176 QIQLEDGQVVRL
-188 DNNEKISFKDL
+188 DNNKKISFKNL
-199 LADRQLEGGIP
+199 LADRQLEGSITE
-210 DDVALKPKEQY
+210 DVVLKPKDQY
-221 EWVGEPI
+221 EWVGLPI
-228 PHPDMEKIV
+228 SHPDLEKMV
-237 RGEALYVQDMH
+237 RGEALYVQDLR

-259 PKVYGAQLSS
+259 PKVYGAQLSNW
-269 RPQEVQQMPGV
+269 PEEVRQMPGV
-280 LQVIQNGSF
+280 VKVIQNGSF
-289 LVVLAEEEFQ
+289 LGVLAKEEFQ
-299 AVQAMKALAEGSE
+299 AVKAMKTLEDGSK
-312 WSVERA
+312 WNVDRP

-323 SWADYMEEAGGAS
+323 SWADYMEKAGGTS
-336 GLNTRNA
+336 GLNPDS
-343 THAAVYSKPYTM
+343 HDHFAVYSKPYTM
-355 HGSIGPSCAIA
+355 HGSIGPSCAVA
-366 LYEEGQLHI
+366 LYEEGKLHI
-375 WSHTQGVYPLR
+375 WSSTQGVYPLR
-386 SSVSDLTG
+386 SSISDLTG
-394 LAEENI
+394 LEEANI

-421 DAALLAMAYPGKHIR
+421 DAALLAIAYPGKHIR

-455 MELAATLTSDG
+455 MELAANLTSDG

-480 STRPRGDAGNL
+480 STRPRGNAGNL
-491 VSSRYLEQP
+491 VSSRYLEEP

-518 YYDIPGARVQDHYVK
+518 YYDIPSANVQDHYVK
-533 GPLRVSALRS
+533 GPLRVSALRG
-543 LGAYANIFAIECF
+543 LGAYANIFAIESF

-566 DPLDFRIQHSTDE
+566 DPIDFRIQHSTDE

-588 KELVQ
+588 KELTQ
-593 NETSGE
+593 NEKAGE
-599 GEGMG
+599 GEGIG

-623 KVDLESKKVTPLKM
+623 KVDLDAQKVTPLKM

-651 IKNQTEGGL
+651 MKNQTEGGL
-660 IQAASWTLMEEVLFE
+660 IQAASWTLKEEVLFE
-675 ADQVNSKD
+675 DDQITSKD
-683 WSGYPILRYDAIP
+683 WSGYPILRYDAVP

-706 ELPALGAGEAAQG
+706 ELPPLGAGEAAQG
-719 PGGAAI
+719 PTGAAI
-725 ANAVYAACGKRVREL
+725 ANAVYAACGKRIREL
-740 PVEKHL
+740 PVERYL

>member
-1 LVGRRPTKKYI
+1 
-12 LLLDRVLT
+12 
-20 TNNSIMPT
+20 MPS
-28 INRRDFIQTT
+28 INRRHFIQTA
-38 AGLSIGFTLFGCF
+38 AGLSIGFTLFGCV
-51 PQQKEAAV
+51 PQTKESSVASA
-59 ETAAA
+59 TS
-64 PSTLPARDIPEGSQ
+64 PSTLPPRDIPEGSQ

-84 ILEDGSVRVLTGKME
+84 ILEDGSVQVLTGKME

-113 EELNTPPEKIKIVLA
+113 EELNTPPEKIQIVLA

-161 LLISVAAEQWNLAAG
+161 MLVSVAAEQWSLPSE
-176 QIEVKDGQVIRL
+176 QIQLEDGQVVRL
-188 DNNEKISFKDL
+188 DNNKKISFKNL
-199 LADRQLEGGIP
+199 LADRQLEGSITE
-210 DDVALKPKEQY
+210 DVVLKPKDQY
-221 EWVGEPI
+221 EWVGRPI
-228 PHPDMEKIV
+228 SHPDLEKMV
-237 RGEALYVQDMH
+237 RGEALYVQDLR

-259 PKVYGAQLSS
+259 PKVYGAQLSNW
-269 RPQEVQQMPGV
+269 PEEVRQMPGV
-280 LQVIQNGSF
+280 VKVIQNGSF
-289 LVVLAEEEFQ
+289 LGVLAKEEFQ
-299 AVQAMKALAEGSE
+299 AVKAMKTLEDGSK
-312 WSVERA
+312 WNVDRP

-323 SWADYMEEAGGAS
+323 SWADYMEKAGGTS
-336 GLNTRNA
+336 GLNPDS
-343 THAAVYSKPYTM
+343 HDHFAVYSKPYTM
-355 HGSIGPSCAIA
+355 HGSIGPSCAVA
-366 LYEEGQLHI
+366 LYEEGKLYI
-375 WSHTQGVYPLR
+375 WSSTQGVYPLR
-386 SSVSDLTG
+386 SSISDLTG
-394 LAEENI
+394 LEEANI

-421 DAALLAMAYPGKHIR
+421 DAALLAIAYPGKHIR

-455 MELAATLTSDG
+455 MELAANLTSDG

-480 STRPRGDAGNL
+480 STRPRGNAGNL
-491 VSSRYLEQP
+491 VSSRYLEEP

-518 YYDIPGARVQDHYVK
+518 YYDIPSANVQDHYVK
-533 GPLRVSALRS
+533 GPLRVSALRG
-543 LGAYANIFAIECF
+543 LGAYANIFAIESF

-566 DPLDFRIQHSTDE
+566 DPIDFRIQHSTDE

-588 KELVQ
+588 KELTQ
-593 NETSGE
+593 NEKAGE
-599 GEGMG
+599 GEGIG

-623 KVDLESKKVTPLKM
+623 KVDLDAQKVTPLKM

-651 IKNQTEGGL
+651 MKNQTEGGL
-660 IQAASWTLMEEVLFE
+660 IQAASWTLKEEVLFE
-675 ADQVNSKD
+675 DDQITSKD
-683 WSGYPILRYDAIP
+683 WSGYPILRYDAVP

-706 ELPALGAGEAAQG
+706 ELPPLGAGEAAQG
-719 PGGAAI
+719 PTGAAI
-725 ANAVYAACGKRVREL
+725 ANAVYAACGKRIREL
-740 PVEKHL
+740 PVERYL

>member
-1 LVGRRPTKKYI
+1 
-12 LLLDRVLT
+12 
-20 TNNSIMPT
+20 MPS
-28 INRRDFIQTT
+28 INRRHFIQTA
-38 AGLSIGFTLFGCF
+38 AGLSIGFTLFGCV
-51 PQQKEAAV
+51 PQTKESSVASA
-59 ETAAA
+59 TS
-64 PSTLPARDIPEGSQ
+64 PSTLPPRDIPEGSQ

-161 LLISVAAEQWNLAAG
+161 MLISVAAEQWSLPSE
-176 QIEVKDGQVIRL
+176 QIKLEDGQVVRL
-188 DNNEKISFKDL
+188 DNNKKISFKNL
-199 LADRQLEGGIP
+199 LADRQLEGSITE
-210 DDVALKPKEQY
+210 DVVLKPKDQY
-221 EWVGEPI
+221 EWVGLPI
-228 PHPDMEKIV
+228 SHPDLEKMV
-237 RGEALYVQDMH
+237 RGEALYVQDLR

-259 PKVYGAQLSS
+259 PKVYGAQLSNW
-269 RPQEVQQMPGV
+269 PEEVRQMPGV
-280 LQVIQNGSF
+280 VKVIQNGSF
-289 LVVLAEEEFQ
+289 LGVLAKEEFQ
-299 AVQAMKALAEGSE
+299 AVKAMKTLEDGSK
-312 WSVERA
+312 WNVDRP

-323 SWADYMEEAGGAS
+323 SWADYMEKAGGTS
-336 GLNTRNA
+336 GLNPDS
-343 THAAVYSKPYTM
+343 HDHFAVYSKPYTM
-355 HGSIGPSCAIA
+355 HGSIGPSCAVA
-366 LYEEGQLHI
+366 LYEEGKLHI
-375 WSHTQGVYPLR
+375 WSSTQGVYPLR
-386 SSVSDLTG
+386 SSISDLTG
-394 LAEENI
+394 LEEANI

-421 DAALLAMAYPGKHIR
+421 DAALLAIAYPGKHIR

-455 MELAATLTSDG
+455 MELAANLTSDG

-480 STRPRGDAGNL
+480 STRPRGNAGNL
-491 VSSRYLEQP
+491 VSSRYLEEP

-518 YYDIPGARVQDHYVK
+518 YYDIPSANVQDHYVK
-533 GPLRVSALRS
+533 GPLRVSALRG
-543 LGAYANIFAIECF
+543 LGAYANIFAIESF

-566 DPLDFRIQHSTDE
+566 DPIDFRIQHSTDE

-588 KELVQ
+588 KELTQ
-593 NETSGE
+593 NEKAGE
-599 GEGMG
+599 GEGIG

-623 KVDLESKKVTPLKM
+623 KVDLDAQKVTPLKM

-660 IQAASWTLMEEVLFE
+660 IQAASWTLKEEVLFE
-675 ADQVNSKD
+675 DDQITSKD
-683 WSGYPILRYDAIP
+683 WSGYPILRYDAVP

-719 PGGAAI
+719 PTGAAI
-725 ANAVYAACGKRVREL
+725 ANAVYAACGKRIREL
-740 PVEKHL
+740 PVERYL